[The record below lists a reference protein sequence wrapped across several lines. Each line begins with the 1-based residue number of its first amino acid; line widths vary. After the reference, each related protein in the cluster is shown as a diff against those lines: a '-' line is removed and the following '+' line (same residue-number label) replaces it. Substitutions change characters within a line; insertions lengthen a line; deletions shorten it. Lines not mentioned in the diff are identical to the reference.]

1 MRSLVHVS
9 LAVISPDLVAGSGGV
24 EVLTQLQLMSS
35 TWPVGQVV
43 VHVDAISTQKQS
55 AVRTVPAGQV
65 LSSQS
70 TSS

>member
-1 MRSLVHVS
+1 
-9 LAVISPDLVAGSGGV
+9 
-24 EVLTQLQLMSS
+24 MSS

-55 AVRTVPAGQV
+55 AVRTVPVGQV